1 MTEYSVPDSAEQVL
15 LSPMPLVLKKTSS
28 TGVGMAQSSLVLEKM
43 SCSCID
49 DPTSLVLEKFFVS
62 IESQTS
68 P

>member
-28 TGVGMAQSSLVLEKM
+28 TGVGMAQSSLVLEK
-43 SCSCID
+43 
-49 DPTSLVLEKFFVS
+49 FFVG